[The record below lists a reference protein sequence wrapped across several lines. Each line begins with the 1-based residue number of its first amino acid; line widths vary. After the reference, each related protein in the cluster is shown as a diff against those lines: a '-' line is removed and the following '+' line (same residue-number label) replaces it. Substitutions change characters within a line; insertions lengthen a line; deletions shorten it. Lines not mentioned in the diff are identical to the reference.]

1 LAFGGVRNPA
11 VEFGEKPAAMKMLAR
26 FGDSVGSGSG
36 RRDKRICLAKTG
48 WNATISGEQVRRPT
62 GRIPGRN
69 TMKTILRA
77 SFICVLFAG
86 SAAALTGERMAT
98 IPLEKMTPAQRNV
111 ADAIMTGPRKS
122 IGGPFN
128 AWLRS
133 PELADRLQKVGE
145 YLRFDTSLDKR
156 VNEMAIIMTAQ
167 AWGSQYEWHAHAPL
181 AIKAGLDPAIV
192 AAIGAGR
199 KPDNMKDDEAIVWE
213 FSTQLRRDHG
223 VDDTIYARAL
233 EKFGE
238 AGIMDLVAVNGY
250 YDVVSMTLN
259 VARVPAPAG
268 EELPFKQAG
277 R

>member
-1 LAFGGVRNPA
+1 
-11 VEFGEKPAAMKMLAR
+11 
-26 FGDSVGSGSG
+26 
-36 RRDKRICLAKTG
+36 
-48 WNATISGEQVRRPT
+48 
-62 GRIPGRN
+62 
-69 TMKTILRA
+69 MKTILRVSVA
-77 SFICVLFAG
+77 CVLFAG
-86 SAAALTGERMAT
+86 SAIALTGERMAT
-98 IPLEKMTPAQRNV
+98 IPLDKMSPAQRSV
-111 ADAIMTGPRKS
+111 ADAIMSGPRKS

-145 YLRFDTSLDKR
+145 YIRFNTSLDKR

-181 AIKAGLDPAIV
+181 ALQAGLDPAIV

-223 VDDTIYARAL
+223 VDDAIYARAL

-259 VARVPAPAG
+259 VARVKPPAEA
-268 EELPFKQAG
+268 EMPFTQAG
-277 R
+277 Q